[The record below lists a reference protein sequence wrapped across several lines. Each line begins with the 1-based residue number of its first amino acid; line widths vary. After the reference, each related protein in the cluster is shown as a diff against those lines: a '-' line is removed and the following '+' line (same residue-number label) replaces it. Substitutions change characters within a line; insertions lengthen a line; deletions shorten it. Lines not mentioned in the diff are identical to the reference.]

1 MAVAKVIEII
11 AGSKTSFEDA
21 IAQGVSRA
29 TGTVSGVA
37 SAWVK
42 EQNVMVDNGKITE
55 YRVTMKVTFMLQ
67 APAAAAKAKP
77 AAKPKAATSKAKK
90 K

>member
-11 AGSKTSFEDA
+11 AGSEKSFDDA
-21 IAQGVSRA
+21 VKEGVARA
-29 TGTVSGVA
+29 TDTLGGVT

-42 EQNVMVDNGKITE
+42 DQNVVVDNGKVKE
-55 YRVTMKVTFMLQ
+55 YRVTMRVTFML
-67 APAAAAKAKP
+67 KP
-77 AAKPKAATSKAKK
+77 PSKSSGKK

>member
-42 EQNVMVDNGKITE
+42 EQTVVVDNGKITE

-67 APAAAAKAKP
+67 APSAAQSKAKT
-77 AAKPKAATSKAKK
+77 ADGKAKK

>member
-11 AGSKTSFEDA
+11 AGSKLSFDDA
-21 IAQGVSRA
+21 VKQGLARA
-29 TGTVSGVA
+29 AETVNDIT

-42 EQNVMVDNGKITE
+42 NQSVVVDNGKVSE
-55 YRVTMKVTFMLQ
+55 YRVEMKVTFML
-67 APAAAAKAKP
+67 
-77 AAKPKAATSKAKK
+77 KAAPRSAAKK